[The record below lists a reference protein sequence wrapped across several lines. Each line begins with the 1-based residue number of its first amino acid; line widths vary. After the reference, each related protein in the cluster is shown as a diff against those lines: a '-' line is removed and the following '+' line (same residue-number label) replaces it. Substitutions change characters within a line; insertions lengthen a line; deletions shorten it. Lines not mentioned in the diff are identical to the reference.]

1 MMNNKHHTTYHSFK
15 KSILFLIK
23 DSTYKEQNLSF
34 SAICRRKNTCT
45 DKSLEKCQ
53 KLNLQWFGINN
64 ELLDVKKEKM

>member
-15 KSILFLIK
+15 KSILCLIK

-34 SAICRRKNTCT
+34 SAICRRKNTCI

-53 KLNLQWFGINN
+53 KENGKGQA
-64 ELLDVKKEKM
+64 